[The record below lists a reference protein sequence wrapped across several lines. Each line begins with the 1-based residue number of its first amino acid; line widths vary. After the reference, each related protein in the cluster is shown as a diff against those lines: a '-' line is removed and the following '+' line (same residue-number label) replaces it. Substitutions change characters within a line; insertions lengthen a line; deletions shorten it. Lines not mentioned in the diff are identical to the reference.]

1 MTNGAKLWKK
11 DAAAL
16 MGRLRI
22 SLSSVAS
29 LPEIRATFQER
40 GMLVCLRV
48 LSSLVGRKELSHAG
62 RGTSLRNCGAY
73 ETRLAEGGWK
83 FINAALCS
91 KSAARAASS
100 CRCVATILY
109 GPCVALV
116 LYRLPEEERVL
127 FFFLV
132 ACFVVLSVR

>member
-1 MTNGAKLWKK
+1 
-11 DAAAL
+11 
-16 MGRLRI
+16 
-22 SLSSVAS
+22 
-29 LPEIRATFQER
+29 
-40 GMLVCLRV
+40 MLVCLRV

-83 FINAALCS
+83 FINAASLLKVGCAGGLVLPLRGHYTIRLVRGS
-91 KSAARAASS
+91 RSVSPSGRGKSA
-100 CRCVATILY
+100 
-109 GPCVALV
+109 
-116 LYRLPEEERVL
+116 RVF